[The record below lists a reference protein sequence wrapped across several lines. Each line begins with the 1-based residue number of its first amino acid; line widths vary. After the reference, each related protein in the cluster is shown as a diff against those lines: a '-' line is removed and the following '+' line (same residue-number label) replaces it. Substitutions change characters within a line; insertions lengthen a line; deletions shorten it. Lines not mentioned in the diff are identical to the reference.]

1 MRKSAIRYLIPRIS
15 FRMLPRMLGIAGA
28 GALVA
33 GLYGVMHDQLTYT
46 ISEEYFTKL
55 KFDQF
60 RYADFGL
67 HPRIFVAEIGFLA
80 TWWVGFFSGWFLAR
94 IACPRWPQA
103 LAVKHCAVGFSF
115 ILGSAMLA
123 ACIGG
128 VMGLYHSGDYSGWDD
143 FCAPLG
149 IVDVP
154 GFVRV
159 AYIHN
164 ASYLGGLIGLIAAI
178 YYLRRS
184 DRKRPQAG

>member
-1 MRKSAIRYLIPRIS
+1 MRWLIPSIS
-15 FRMLPRMLGIAGA
+15 IRMLPRMLGLAGA
-28 GALVA
+28 GALIA
-33 GLYGVMHDQLTYT
+33 GLYGVIHDQLTYT

-103 LAVKHCAVGFSF
+103 LAVKRCAVGFAF

-123 ACIGG
+123 ACIGFALG
-128 VMGLYHSGDYSGWDD
+128 WFHSGDYSKWDD

-149 IVDVP
+149 IVDVR
-154 GFVRV
+154 GFVWV

-178 YYLRRS
+178 CYLRWS
-184 DRKRPQAG
+184 DRTRPQAG